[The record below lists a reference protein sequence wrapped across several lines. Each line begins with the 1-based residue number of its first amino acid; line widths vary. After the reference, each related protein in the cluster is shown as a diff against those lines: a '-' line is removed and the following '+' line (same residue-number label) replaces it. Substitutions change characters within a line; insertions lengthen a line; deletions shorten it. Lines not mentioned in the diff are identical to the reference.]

1 MMLSISTLGGFD
13 IKLDGQSILSQSG
26 RSYKLNKLFE
36 YFITFRNKKL
46 LPEMIMDNLF
56 SESESDDPKNMLRTQ
71 IFRLRKNI
79 RSFLPDDIDES
90 EYLAINFTNGYY
102 CLDLG
107 EKIEIDVDEFEMLI
121 NQGDKSI
128 EYEPE
133 AAIDFYY
140 KAINLYKGLYL
151 SDMAYEVWLVSTRN
165 YYQRLYLRTI
175 KRLVS
180 LLNERDK
187 TENIIALCEQALL
200 IEPYEESINIYLME
214 AMLHQGQQKNALNH
228 YEYSLKMLKKELNA
242 EPSSSFKEMLNKIQS
257 FSSENS
263 NVDFNSIN
271 DILDSETAQG
281 PVQCNIDSFKFL
293 LNVQKRKALRY
304 NQNDYLCIM
313 DIMNNNNK
321 KSKEISEILK
331 SSLRRG
337 DVFTFWNQSNIMIM
351 LHNVDNGGIDVVRK
365 RIYDKINDSKAL
377 SGRDVKFIYSLIADK
392 KIVPMVGQHTK

>member
-1 MMLSISTLGGFD
+1 
-13 IKLDGQSILSQSG
+13 
-26 RSYKLNKLFE
+26 
-36 YFITFRNKKL
+36 
-46 LPEMIMDNLF
+46 
-56 SESESDDPKNMLRTQ
+56 
-71 IFRLRKNI
+71 
-79 RSFLPDDIDES
+79 
-90 EYLAINFTNGYY
+90 
-102 CLDLG
+102 
-107 EKIEIDVDEFEMLI
+107 
-121 NQGDKSI
+121 
-128 EYEPE
+128 
-133 AAIDFYY
+133 
-140 KAINLYKGLYL
+140 
-151 SDMAYEVWLVSTRN
+151 
-165 YYQRLYLRTI
+165 
-175 KRLVS
+175 
-180 LLNERDK
+180 
-187 TENIIALCEQALL
+187 LCEQALL

-257 FSSENS
+257 FSSENN

-271 DILDSETAQG
+271 DILDTETAQG

-377 SGRDVKFIYSLIADK
+377 SGKDVKFIYSLIADK
-392 KIVPMVGQHTK
+392 KNGPMVGQHTK